1 MFGSVTINLLAGI
14 VVCIGLFIGL
24 TIVVCCKK
32 VPPNMAG
39 IRTGLGGIKTTKSWI
54 LCLPIMQRWDLM
66 DLAIQEMKI
75 ELKGFNGARCKDN
88 IRADVT
94 ASFYVRVAPE
104 AEAIKEVAQSVG
116 CDRASEIETL
126 RELFEA
132 KFSNA
137 LRGVASYRPNE
148 ELLKNRTEF
157 RQGIIMKIGSDL
169 NGYLLEDVAIEY
181 LEQTPVEEHDPNDIL
196 DAKAIEKIARLTA
209 QSQEAANETIYE
221 MEVKQKEQAVA
232 AEIEKLELARQNA
245 EILAEKQRELED
257 ALKKTFPDKNKI
269 EELRSQI
276 AQLEEQDS
284 SES

>member
-1 MFGSVTINLLAGI
+1 
-14 VVCIGLFIGL
+14 
-24 TIVVCCKK
+24 
-32 VPPNMAG
+32 MAG

-116 CDRASEIETL
+116 CECASEIGTL
-126 RELFEA
+126 RDLFEA
-132 KFSNA
+132 KFSDA
-137 LRGVASYRPNE
+137 LQAAAGQFDNE
-148 ELLKNRTEF
+148 ELLKNRFGF
-157 RQGIIMKIGSDL
+157 RDAIVMSIGHDL
-169 NGYLLEDVAIEY
+169 SGYQLEDVAIEY
-181 LEQTPVEEHDPNDIL
+181 LEQTPKEEHDPNDIL

-209 QSQEAANETIYE
+209 QSQENANDIIRE
-221 MEVKQKEQAVA
+221 MQVKQKEQAVA

-245 EILAEKQRELED
+245 IALAEKQRELET
-257 ALKKTFPDKNKI
+257 ALKKSFPDKNKI

-276 AQLEEQDS
+276 AQLEELDS